1 MLLVLY
7 SFLFYSYSI
16 YMPYIHLYAIYPSIC
31 HISIDIPRFERCA
44 AQFPPQRGRPTAAR
58 GTSRCR
64 CRWTPQRPGQV
75 PSELRKCDRF
85 TDIAWNCWVYG
96 KYNELVHGLMDA
108 LWSLVNSM
116 VYGRYLYIYYGK
128 SPFWIGKSTISMAM
142 FYTKFLLVFAHW
154 KRSDHWT

>member
-1 MLLVLY
+1 
-7 SFLFYSYSI
+7 
-16 YMPYIHLYAIYPSIC
+16 
-31 HISIDIPRFERCA
+31 
-44 AQFPPQRGRPTAAR
+44 
-58 GTSRCR
+58 
-64 CRWTPQRPGQV
+64 
-75 PSELRKCDRF
+75 
-85 TDIAWNCWVYG
+85 
-96 KYNELVHGLMDA
+96 MDA